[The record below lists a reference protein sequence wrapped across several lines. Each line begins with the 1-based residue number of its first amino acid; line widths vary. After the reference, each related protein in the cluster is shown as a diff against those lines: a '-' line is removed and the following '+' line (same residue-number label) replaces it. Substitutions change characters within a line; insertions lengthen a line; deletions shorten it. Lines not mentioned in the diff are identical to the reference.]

1 MAEFRTRLVVDA
13 EPQARRRATN
23 MRTCVVDVRQGWTA
37 EEGGAGTVDF
47 RGLFRRHYARI
58 RSTCLEFAEPG
69 IAVFAFERGGAQG
82 WAGTMCLAARAGQ
95 GRAGVLGRH
104 GEAELFLGEDPT
116 VALRHLLFAVE
127 PPSLRD
133 AIRGEV
139 RYRVL
144 DLHTGSPPRD
154 EAGRAVSSLTAEGP
168 VLLACQRY
176 AVMALVTG
184 DPTDW
189 PDSAD
194 DAWACLP
201 ERVFVEESLAP
212 MASGSAPRRLPVR
225 AIASAGRRSES
236 GRRTTLVRTHA
247 GPSHI
252 AAPPP
257 AADEQATGQLV
268 VASGAR
274 ALVIPAGPET
284 LRRGLLIGRYERC
297 QAGGPALIQSDRIS
311 RVHLIVIE
319 LAGTLHAIDLAS
331 TNGSHV
337 VNDETGEL
345 VPRRIAPLGEET
357 IALGDGEALVA
368 WRPIEPGGGAE
379 REVLATLRRLAG
391 G

>member
-13 EPQARRRATN
+13 EPQARRRAMN
-23 MRTCVVDVRQGWTA
+23 ARTCVADVRQAWA
-37 EEGGAGTVDF
+37 EDAGGAVDF
-47 RGLFRRHYARI
+47 RALFRRHYRRI

-69 IAVFAFERGGAQG
+69 VAVFAFERGGPRG

-116 VALRHLLFAVE
+116 VALRHLLFVVE

-144 DLHTGSPPRD
+144 DLNTGSPPRD
-154 EAGRAVSSLTAEGP
+154 EGGRAVSSLTAEGP

-176 AVMALVTG
+176 AVMAFVTG

-201 ERVFVEESLAP
+201 DRVFVEESLAP
-212 MASGSAPRRLPVR
+212 MASGSAPRPMPVR
-225 AIASAGRRSES
+225 AIASAGRSSET

-247 GPSHI
+247 GPWHI
-252 AAPPP
+252 SARPLV
-257 AADEQATGQLV
+257 ADEAATGQLV
-268 VASGAR
+268 VASGDR
-274 ALVIPAGPET
+274 ALVIPAGPES

-297 QAGGPALIQSDRIS
+297 HAGGPALLQSDRIS

-331 TNGSHV
+331 TNGSHIV
-337 VNDETGEL
+337 DEETGEL
-345 VPRRIAPLGEET
+345 VPRRIVPLGSELL
-357 IALGDGEALVA
+357 ALGEGEAVVA
-368 WRPIEPGGGAE
+368 WRPLDRDGGAE
-379 REVLATLRRLAG
+379 REVLTTLRRLAG